1 MVIWGLYLSVFWA
14 ISIYSVFQDLSRPE
28 RRMSSVENVI
38 TSVTITSCILGLFY
52 PFIGQALAPFLIILL
67 PLSAYFEI
75 SNALGDLKSS
85 RIKDQIGDEIPED
98 MLHKIVFYTLSAIL
112 LPGYIAGLMVL
123 IKYGNI

>member
-14 ISIYSVFQDLSRPE
+14 VSIYSIFQDLKRPE
-28 RRMSSVENVI
+28 RLLSSVENVV
-38 TSVTITSCILGLFY
+38 TSVTITCCILGLFY
-52 PFIGQALAPFLIILL
+52 AFIGQALAPFLIILL

-75 SNALGDLKSS
+75 SNAVGDLKSD
-85 RIKDQIGDEIPED
+85 RIKEQIGDEIPQE
-98 MLHKIVFYTLSAIL
+98 MINKIAFYTLSAIL